1 MVTGRVRVAGTLWR
15 MSLSSSV
22 SLQSVSLSNLVVVAE
37 EHTREL
43 PMPPYAF
50 GALAFVS
57 FLALLGVLWGFRGTA
72 QKLAVGHGAHGH
84 QQDGHAATD
93 HQGSHH

>member
-1 MVTGRVRVAGTLWR
+1 MVTGRVQVAGTLGP
-15 MSLSSSV
+15 MSL
-22 SLQSVSLSNLVVVAE
+22 SLSNLVVVAE

-43 PMPPYAF
+43 PMSPYAF
-50 GALAFVS
+50 GAIAFVS

-72 QKLAVGHGAHGH
+72 QKLAAGHVTHGAGH
-84 QQDGHAATD
+84 QHDGHTD

>member
-15 MSLSSSV
+15 MSL
-22 SLQSVSLSNLVVVAE
+22 SLSNLVVVAE

>member
-1 MVTGRVRVAGTLWR
+1 MVTGQVRVAGTLWR
-15 MSLSSSV
+15 MSL
-22 SLQSVSLSNLVVVAE
+22 SLSNLVVVAE

-43 PMPPYAF
+43 PMSPYAF

-72 QKLAVGHGAHGH
+72 QKLAAGHATHGSGQH
-84 QQDGHAATD
+84 DGHAGHTD

>member
-1 MVTGRVRVAGTLWR
+1 MAGTLWG
-15 MSLSSSV
+15 MSSSAFT
-22 SLQSVSLSNLVVVAE
+22 LVAAAE

-43 PMPPYAF
+43 PMSPYAF

-72 QKLAVGHGAHGH
+72 QKLAAGHATHGSGQH
-84 QQDGHAATD
+84 DGHAGHTD